1 MKKLLMVAVAAL
13 AVFCMMGCGGRD
25 VESLYGMYIY
35 DNNAAILLRPE
46 SYNNTTKQAT
56 WYWGGDVTQS
66 ANMPHSAMAWSW
78 NGYADDW
85 EGTDDNVTYV
95 MVSDNGRLSN
105 GDLYIDF
112 DREEVYESEG
122 EFVDKRNGKSYVFI
136 PWKEISGE

>member
-1 MKKLLMVAVAAL
+1 MVAVAAL

-46 SYNNTTKQAT
+46 SYSNMTKQAT
-56 WYWGGDVTQS
+56 FYWGDVTQFS
-66 ANMPHSAMAWSW
+66 ANMPHSAKVWSW
-78 NGYADDW
+78 NGSADNW
-85 EGTDDNVTYV
+85 EGTDNNVTYV
-95 MVSDNGRLSN
+95 KVSDVSCPSIGE
-105 GDLYIDF
+105 LYIDF

-136 PWKEISGE
+136 SWKEISGE